1 MGKYDWAL
9 YSRGC
14 YWLFEHWQEDG
25 KNIYGKA
32 KFNDKEQF
40 IAGAGKCL
48 SSDQIETLEKGESIS
63 IKQPDGTTYF
73 FKYVNLV

>member
-1 MGKYDWAL
+1 MGEYDWAL

-40 IAGAGKCL
+40 IAGAGKHL
-48 SSDQIETLEKGESIS
+48 SSNQIETLEKGESIS
-63 IKQPDGTTYF
+63 IKQPDGTTCF

>member
-1 MGKYDWAL
+1 MGEYDWAL

-40 IAGAGKCL
+40 IAGAGKHL
-48 SSDQIETLEKGESIS
+48 SSNQIETLEKGESIS
-63 IKQPDGTTYF
+63 IK
-73 FKYVNLV
+73 